1 MEKHEIKLKY
11 KELVR
16 QGKDK
21 EANELLNLIRVGNY
35 EKVSSLEVKEEKE
48 VESTKKKQ
56 KKVEFETIDDLLKI
70 DGIGSKNIKKIKR
83 VTNAIEKLKEL
94 IKTDSLPLRDD
105 IVIKLKDSLK

>member
-21 EANELLNLIRVGNY
+21 EANELLNLIRNKGSV
-35 EKVSSLEVKEEKE
+35 VTIKEEQKE
-48 VESTKKKQ
+48 NISKKKHQ
-56 KKVEFETIDDLLKI
+56 EEFETIDDLLKI
-70 DGIGSKNIKKIKR
+70 DGIGSKNIKDIKR
-83 VTNAIEKLKEL
+83 IVKNIDELKNL

-105 IVIKLKDSLK
+105 IVIKLKDSLKL

>member
-21 EANELLNLIRVGNY
+21 EANQLLDLIRVGNY
-35 EKVSSLEVKEEKE
+35 EKVSSIEEEKE
-48 VESTKKKQ
+48 VEIPKKKQ
-56 KKVEFETIDDLLKI
+56 EEIKFKTIDDLIKI
-70 DGIGSKNIKKIKR
+70 GGIGSKNIKDIKR
-83 VTNAIEKLKEL
+83 VAKSIDELKEL